1 MEIAPGSW
9 PFFVDLGFD
18 ALTATSLPDSLE
30 MISGVN
36 VKSKKQMLSC
46 LSHRKNQLLIRAVS
60 EILNHPGGVLA
71 FFSAS
76 HGVPTLPTASRQT
89 DMNGSSSSSSPTLA
103 FTAAA
108 TDPASRLH
116 WVGEQADAV
125 EFSPDPNHL
134 DRLAEMVRPL
144 LAQDRPV
151 RFHTRYFEHEL
162 GHADPALADLA
173 LEAHLRT
180 LRAMVGLGEP
190 VVTVH
195 TGLDPRQPVQES
207 RFVENL
213 GRLVAHGKDLGI
225 AVCLENLRFGPS
237 SEPANVL
244 SWAEQTGALITLDVG
259 HALGSEAACRG
270 RCSVE
275 RFVDLFADRLF
286 EVHIY
291 GREDDQGHHPIEDI
305 APFRPL
311 MAKLLQTECAWWTIE
326 LQRPEHIL
334 ATRALLL
341 DALGQAV
348 SPSHPSP
355 CEAEPHPVF
364 PMRSRLAAPGRIRPC
379 SLMNCNQASRP

>member
-1 MEIAPGSW
+1 MNS
-9 PFFVDLGFD
+9 
-18 ALTATSLPDSLE
+18 SY
-30 MISGVN
+30 
-36 VKSKKQMLSC
+36 
-46 LSHRKNQLLIRAVS
+46 
-60 EILNHPGGVLA
+60 
-71 FFSAS
+71 
-76 HGVPTLPTASRQT
+76 PT
-89 DMNGSSSSSSPTLA
+89 SSPTLA

-108 TDPASRLH
+108 ADPASRLH

-134 DRLAEMVRPL
+134 DRLAEMIRPF
-144 LAQDRPV
+144 LAQHRFV

-195 TGLDPRQPVQES
+195 TGLDPNQPVQES

-213 GRLVAHGKDLGI
+213 ARLVAHGKDLGI
-225 AVCLENLRFGPS
+225 VVCLENLRFGPS

-244 SWAEQTGALITLDVG
+244 RWAERAGAMITLDVG
-259 HALGSEAACRG
+259 HALGSEAARGG
-270 RCSVE
+270 RCPAE

-311 MAKLLQTECAWWTIE
+311 MAKLLQTECVWWTIE
-326 LQRPEHIL
+326 LQRPEHAL

-341 DALGQAV
+341 DELDPAV
-348 SPSHPSP
+348 PPSHLNPR
-355 CEAEPHPVF
+355 EAEPHPVF
-364 PMRSRLAAPGRIRPC
+364 PIRSRFAVPGQNRLC
-379 SLMNCNQASRP
+379 SPLNL